1 MGEGLGA
8 FLAHP
13 AFQDLG
19 AYLEVPGA
27 DRDGRRAPTELEK
40 VRELHARWTSLSLT
54 RRQTRVRL
62 RV

>member
-13 AFQDLG
+13 AFSHLG

-27 DRDGRRAPTELEK
+27 GHSGPNADELRK
-40 VRELHARWTSLSLT
+40 LRELHARWTAPKRKRTT
-54 RRQTRVRL
+54 RPKRT
-62 RV
+62 